1 MLRLDDSDSDFIT
14 PIPFTD
20 EEDNVHCHR
29 DIPEQAELHVVE
41 SVSLQ
46 FKHSEY
52 TYEAYKS
59 VPK

>member
-1 MLRLDDSDSDFIT
+1 MLRLDDSDNDLIT
-14 PIPFTD
+14 PVPFTD
-20 EEDNVHCHR
+20 EEDNIPSANSHR
-29 DIPEQAELHVVE
+29 DIPELVE
-41 SVSLQ
+41 SISPQ

>member
-14 PIPFTD
+14 PVPFTD
-20 EEDNVHCHR
+20 EDDNVHCHR
-29 DIPEQAELHVVE
+29 DIPELHVVE
-41 SVSLQ
+41 SVSPQ